1 MLAVPVVLVAV
12 APREVVVLPEAVV
25 VSAPVAVA
33 AHRSVVAV
41 APGVDSA
48 TAVDSVVVAVA
59 LLGVA
64 AGVVTK
70 LLASS
75 PARSGRV

>member
-1 MLAVPVVLVAV
+1 MPAVPVAV
-12 APREVVVLPEAVV
+12 APREVVVLPAAVV
-25 VSAPVAVA
+25 DSALADVA

-41 APGVDSA
+41 VPGVA
-48 TAVDSVVVAVA
+48 LRSVVVAVA
-59 LLGVA
+59 LLGA
-64 AGVVTK
+64 EAGVVTK

>member
-1 MLAVPVVLVAV
+1 MPVVPVAV

-25 VSAPVAVA
+25 ASAPADVA

-41 APGVDSA
+41 VPGVA
-48 TAVDSVVVAVA
+48 LRSVVVAVA
-59 LLGVA
+59 LLEAA

>member
-1 MLAVPVVLVAV
+1 MPAVPVAV

-25 VSAPVAVA
+25 ASAPVDVA

-41 APGVDSA
+41 VPGVA
-48 TAVDSVVVAVA
+48 LRSVVVAVA
-59 LLGVA
+59 LLEAA